1 MTPPIERRSTL
12 RKADV
17 VDDVVAGLTA
27 QTPTPAQEPVE
38 WPGATQVPRPPSPAA
53 QPPRRGPGRPRGRRR
68 MEPFSSKI
76 EISLRDE
83 VDAYAARYGE
93 SYVDLLDRALRAAIA
108 TPPPGQ

>member
-17 VDDVVAGLTA
+17 DDDVVAGLTQPA
-27 QTPTPAQEPVE
+27 PTAQEPSEAPAV
-38 WPGATQVPRPPSPAA
+38 APAA
-53 QPPRRGPGRPRGRRR
+53 RRTAAAAEPPRRGPGRPRGRRR

-76 EISLRDE
+76 EISLRDD

-108 TPPPGQ
+108 APPPEH

>member
-27 QTPTPAQEPVE
+27 PPATPVQEPTE
-38 WPGATQVPRPPSPAA
+38 APAA
-53 QPPRRGPGRPRGRRR
+53 TPSTRRAPAAPEPPRRGPGRPRGRRR

-76 EISLRDE
+76 EISLRDD

-93 SYVDLLDRALRAAIA
+93 SYVDLLDRALRAVIA
-108 TPPPGQ
+108 APPPDR